1 MSMRASLQLTKGS
14 FILNGELSIESA
26 GVTALYGPSGC
37 GKTTLLRALAG
48 LEPQALG
55 RIEVDGNLWQD
66 SEAGIFLAP
75 HLRSIGFVFQEGRLF
90 EHLNVEG
97 NLRFGLKRTPQTN
110 RRVSFGAVV
119 EQLDLEPLLSRGT
132 ASLSGGEQ
140 RRVALGRALLR
151 SPGLLLLDE
160 PLSGLDAE
168 RKSAILPYLERI
180 QQTLAV
186 PIIYVSHSLDDI
198 IRLADDLVCMESGR
212 LISQGPLAAQLTR
225 LDGKL
230 AQEEEASALVEAR
243 VLRHHEEDHLTEL
256 SFSGGRLLVT
266 RKDLDLNAPVRVR
279 VQARDISLALSRAED
294 TSISN
299 ILEATVTEIG
309 STNPHHRLIALD
321 VGGTRLLAR
330 ISLRSATR
338 LNLAIGSIV
347 YAQIKAV
354 AIAR

>member
-1 MSMRASLQLTKGS
+1 MSMRASLQLKKDS
-14 FILNGELSIESA
+14 FCLNAKLCLESA

-48 LEPQALG
+48 LESQAIG
-55 RIEVDGNLWQD
+55 RIEVDGTLWQD
-66 SEAGIFLAP
+66 SEAGVFLAP
-75 HLRSIGFVFQEGRLF
+75 HLRPIGFVFQEGRLF

-97 NLRFGLKRTPQTN
+97 NLRFGLNRTPETK

-132 ASLSGGEQ
+132 GSLSGGEQ

-160 PLSGLDAE
+160 PLSGLDEE

-180 QQTLAV
+180 QQTLVV
-186 PIIYVSHSLDDI
+186 PVIYVSHSLDDI
-198 IRLADDLVCMESGR
+198 IRLADELVCMESGR
-212 LISQGPLAAQLTR
+212 LISHGPLAEQLTR
-225 LDGKL
+225 LDGDL
-230 AQEEEASALVEAR
+230 AQGEEASALVDAR

-299 ILEATVTEIG
+299 ILEATIAAIG
-309 STNPHHRLIALD
+309 SSHPHHRLIVLD

-330 ISLRSATR
+330 ISLRSASR
-338 LNLAIGSIV
+338 LQLQVGSTV

>member
-55 RIEVDGNLWQD
+55 RIEVDGKLWQD
-66 SEAGIFLAP
+66 SEAGVFLAP
-75 HLRSIGFVFQEGRLF
+75 HLRPIGFVFQEGRLF

-97 NLRFGLKRTPQTN
+97 NLRFGLNRTPKTN

-119 EQLDLEPLLSRGT
+119 EQLDLEPLLGRGT

-198 IRLADDLVCMESGR
+198 IQLADELVCMESGR
-212 LISQGPLAAQLTR
+212 LVSHGPLETQLTR
-225 LDGKL
+225 LDGGL
-230 AQEEEASALVEAR
+230 ATENEASAVVDAQVAL
-243 VLRHHEEDHLTEL
+243 HHEEDHLTEL

-266 RKDLDLNAPVRVR
+266 RNDLATGSSVRVR

-299 ILEATVTEIG
+299 ILEATIVEIG
-309 STNPHHRLIALD
+309 SSHPHHRLIVLE

-330 ISLRSATR
+330 VSLRSASR
-338 LNLAIGSIV
+338 LQLQVGSTV